1 MPDILDKMDP
11 TKKLNLINAAL
22 EEFGAN
28 RFEKASTNAIVKKA
42 GISKGLLYHYFKTK
56 DELFDYLI
64 DFSMNAVA
72 VPIAEKI
79 GLKERDIIKRIEKI
93 ALLKLE
99 IMAEYPGLA
108 SFSKVMY
115 AGMDYEQI
123 KEQVMKYNPIPIDMY
138 YSHNVDETFFRDNID
153 VSMAVMTIQSTL
165 EKIADGY
172 LAKINMGIDEDL
184 DAIITIFNQ
193 YLKHFRVTYYK
204 EEFQ

>member
-1 MPDILDKMDP
+1 MPDILEKMDP
-11 TKKLNLINAAL
+11 TKKLNLINAAFV
-22 EEFGAN
+22 EFGAN
-28 RFEKASTNAIVKKA
+28 RFEKASTNVIVKKA

-64 DFSMNAVA
+64 DFSMKAVA
-72 VPIAEKI
+72 VPIAEEI
-79 GLKERDIIKRIEKI
+79 GFKEKDIIKRIEKI
-93 ALLKLE
+93 SLLKLE
-99 IMAEYPGLA
+99 IMAEYPGLVA
-108 SFSKVMY
+108 FSKVMY

-123 KEQVMKYNPIPIDMY
+123 KEQIMKYNPIPIDMY
-138 YSHNVDETFFRDNID
+138 YSHNVDETLFRDEID
-153 VSMAVMTIQSTL
+153 VKMAVMTIQSTL

-172 LAKINMGIDEDL
+172 LAKINMGIDEGI